1 MRRIGLGLLGLFGL
15 IAPLVAGGLVYLT
28 SRAGGE
34 RILSIAL
41 TSARK
46 AIRGD
51 VQAERLEFGGNRLI
65 VHQAKLFDPEGALVA
80 EVETIDV
87 RLSLLSLLRRT
98 LDIRQLNL
106 TAPRVQLREDE
117 RGLNLS
123 RAIEPRNPSPPQP
136 EDKSGPIE
144 LGILLH
150 DLAITRGAFSLEP
163 ISQMGTQQLRLDGLE
178 ARANGYYASP
188 SQNFSVDL
196 KLTKDLSFPF
206 FPWLKSHKFRGG
218 LGIFNLTNHANPR
231 DVFTNITSAN
241 FLHFVGFQHRTF
253 EGYLDVI
260 Y

>member
-1 MRRIGLGLLGLFGL
+1 MGLGLLGLFGL
-15 IAPLVAGGLVYLT
+15 VAALVAGGLVYLT

-51 VQAERLEFGGNRLI
+51 VQAERLEFGGNRLV

-98 LDIRQLNL
+98 LDVRQLNL

-136 EDKSGPIE
+136 EDKSSPIE

-150 DLAITRGAFSLEP
+150 DLAITRGAFSFAPLD
-163 ISQMGTQQLRLDGLE
+163 QKGTQELRLDGLE

-196 KLTKDLSFPF
+196 KLDGQLDQPTRGPLSA
-206 FPWLKSHKFRGG
+206 K
-218 LGIFNLTNHANPR
+218 
-231 DVFTNITSAN
+231 
-241 FLHFVGFQHRTF
+241 
-253 EGYLDVI
+253 VI
-260 Y
+260 VK